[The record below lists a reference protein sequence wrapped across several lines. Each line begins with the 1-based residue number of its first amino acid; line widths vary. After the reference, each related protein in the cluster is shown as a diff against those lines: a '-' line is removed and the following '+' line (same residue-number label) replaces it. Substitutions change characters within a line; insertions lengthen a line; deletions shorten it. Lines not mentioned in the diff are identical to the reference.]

1 MLFIIATLFL
11 AAGPCSLTQARA
23 DAPLRASRLLIHSSR
38 MADKEE
44 DFDEDE
50 EEEEEEGE
58 DGEEEDDDDLDGED
72 EDNEVNE
79 EGDAGLEPTMLGEL
93 SVAEGRLWWA
103 GRWAVTEGALED
115 GASSK
120 FKYGGPPAE
129 EADLDKPPSGTWNGY
144 FMNPGEDGE
153 AAKVREKGV
162 VINFDKTD
170 DATVVVSGEGCNDFG
185 DFRLHGTYI
194 ASKRTLQVFK
204 QYSAIK
210 QDDDEDDDEID
221 DDAVDDNYDE
231 ELAGLKEEQDMPIE
245 ELARR
250 YAYYG
255 DAPPQPPS
263 KKAKT

>member
-1 MLFIIATLFL
+1 
-11 AAGPCSLTQARA
+11 
-23 DAPLRASRLLIHSSR
+23 

-44 DFDEDE
+44 EFDE
-50 EEEEEEGE
+50 EEEEEEEAGE
-58 DGEEEDDDDLDGED
+58 DEGDGEEDDEDDLDGED
-72 EDNEVNE
+72 EDDEVDE
-79 EGDAGLEPTMLGEL
+79 EGADILEPTMLGEL

-103 GRWAVTEGALED
+103 GMWAVNEGALEA

-129 EADLDKPPSGTWNGY
+129 EADLDNPPSGTWNGY

-153 AAKVREKGV
+153 AAKIREKGV
-162 VINFDKTD
+162 VINFDKSA
-170 DATVVVSGEGCNDFG
+170 DATMVISGEGCNDFG
-185 DFRLHGTYI
+185 EFRLRGTYF

-204 QYSAIK
+204 EYSAMK

-245 ELARR
+245 ELAKR

-255 DAPPQPPS
+255 DMPPQPPS
-263 KKAKT
+263 KRAKA